1 MKKYSLLSLTLGGV
15 LILGGIAPGLATA
28 NQSEDISQLI
38 KIQKAQAAEIA
49 ALKKLVSS
57 LQQSGPASTQAARS
71 GSDVSKI
78 EQQVASLQEFQ
89 ADTENTLANRVQIHG
104 TASQGYL
111 HSDSGHLIAKNPG
124 SPYDSSTFNFNEFAF
139 NISADV
145 TDKLRV
151 GLQIM
156 SRDFGPLMDNMIYLD
171 WAIMDYAWKDE
182 LGLRAGRLKVPYGL
196 YNESRDIDV
205 ARNSIFLP
213 EGVYSEL
220 DRLNFNFVDGFG
232 LYGSVDM
239 SVAGILNYQT
249 VYGDANLDVEG
260 DTKAA
265 GLTSFD
271 VETEDLFTI
280 QILWE
285 TPLEGLKVGGTY
297 LQTEAHLTGN
307 LDMSPFGLSASNPW
321 YREYDYY
328 HVYLA
333 SLEYTWNDIIIAAEY
348 QETRSDMHDNL
359 LGDLSMHPGGW
370 YISGGYRFTDW
381 FAAEI
386 YYTEYYGDMDN
397 KNGVGY
403 AEDYEAWQKDWSF
416 NTRFDINDHWIVKA
430 GMALKNGLA
439 GTEGIDPSDPDADAG
454 KNWVLYQLKT
464 TVFF

>member
-15 LILGGIAPGLATA
+15 LMLGGIAPGLATA

-171 WAIMDYAWKDE
+171 WA
-182 LGLRAGRLKVPYGL
+182 
-196 YNESRDIDV
+196 
-205 ARNSIFLP
+205 
-213 EGVYSEL
+213 
-220 DRLNFNFVDGFG
+220 
-232 LYGSVDM
+232 
-239 SVAGILNYQT
+239 
-249 VYGDANLDVEG
+249 
-260 DTKAA
+260 
-265 GLTSFD
+265 
-271 VETEDLFTI
+271 
-280 QILWE
+280 
-285 TPLEGLKVGGTY
+285 
-297 LQTEAHLTGN
+297 
-307 LDMSPFGLSASNPW
+307 
-321 YREYDYY
+321 
-328 HVYLA
+328 
-333 SLEYTWNDIIIAAEY
+333 
-348 QETRSDMHDNL
+348 
-359 LGDLSMHPGGW
+359 
-370 YISGGYRFTDW
+370 
-381 FAAEI
+381 
-386 YYTEYYGDMDN
+386 
-397 KNGVGY
+397 
-403 AEDYEAWQKDWSF
+403 
-416 NTRFDINDHWIVKA
+416 
-430 GMALKNGLA
+430 
-439 GTEGIDPSDPDADAG
+439 
-454 KNWVLYQLKT
+454 
-464 TVFF
+464 